1 MSARTLPIRLAPTA
15 GEALDSYLEMLASRS
30 HTAWSDMLDA
40 AGLAHSATRSGAGIH
55 SWLVR
60 LTAAQRDALSQATGV
75 SVSRLESMTL
85 AGLCAVLAGAPS
97 SSTPLAPALRS
108 PARSRYCP
116 HCLRDSGGSWQL
128 WWRLIWAF
136 GCPRHHCLLAD
147 YCPACGRWERVGLTP
162 TSRVPAPGYCSATL
176 TSDGHSL
183 SVCGADLTTSHVPRF
198 TRGHSLITAQQ
209 RLLDCLSHG
218 TVSGGI
224 YGCQQHAATQFFAD
238 MAAVAGRILRYARPE
253 DIRGRIPAD
262 LHGLHQQFA
271 ERGGGKVLTRLAH
284 SMTAAST
291 AIAAV
296 AALDILD
303 SPDIAIAGARLRWLV
318 TPAPSRWMDVDASQF
333 GRGKKVGDALR
344 GVQLSALEPYLGLTD
359 QLRYRCGSPLPR
371 IPQATTT
378 RHRQVPAMLWPSVM
392 LRFAVSQNDTELAEA
407 LAVAV
412 LVVGTRITLAQAAS
426 VLGSA
431 ITAASVSRVLQILST
446 DSCWPGIRLSL
457 IRIADILDANG
468 CPIDYQARRESPFE
482 VFLDDREWNEIR
494 SRLTAESGISVPRWM
509 VQCWMYERVS
519 GSPARQ
525 CGAAINTPNFGAKL
539 ADFNNLVRP
548 DLVAR
553 LDQLAQNFLRRHGY
567 GHHPLRWQPDIE
579 LCFDGA
585 PPLLVQPQAHGRQLP

>member
-1 MSARTLPIRLAPTA
+1 
-15 GEALDSYLEMLASRS
+15 
-30 HTAWSDMLDA
+30 
-40 AGLAHSATRSGAGIH
+40 
-55 SWLVR
+55 
-60 LTAAQRDALSQATGV
+60 
-75 SVSRLESMTL
+75 
-85 AGLCAVLAGAPS
+85 
-97 SSTPLAPALRS
+97 
-108 PARSRYCP
+108 
-116 HCLRDSGGSWQL
+116 
-128 WWRLIWAF
+128 
-136 GCPRHHCLLAD
+136 
-147 YCPACGRWERVGLTP
+147 
-162 TSRVPAPGYCSATL
+162 
-176 TSDGHSL
+176 
-183 SVCGADLTTSHVPRF
+183 
-198 TRGHSLITAQQ
+198 
-209 RLLDCLSHG
+209 
-218 TVSGGI
+218 
-224 YGCQQHAATQFFAD
+224 

-303 SPDIAIAGARLRWLV
+303 SSDIAIAGARLRWLV
-318 TPAPSRWMDVDASQF
+318 TPAPSRWMDVAASQF
-333 GRGKKVGDALR
+333 GQGKQLSGALR
-344 GVQLSALEPYLGLTD
+344 GVQLSALEPYLGPTD

-378 RHRQVPAMLWPSVM
+378 RHRHVPAMLWPSVM
-392 LRFAVSQNDTELAEA
+392 LRFALSENNTELAEA

-431 ITAASVSRVLQILST
+431 ITAASVSRVLQTLST
-446 DSCWPGIRLSL
+446 DSRWPGIRLSL
-457 IRIADILDANG
+457 SRIADILDANG

-494 SRLTAESGISVPRWM
+494 SRLTADSGISVQRWM

-525 CGAAINTPNFGAKL
+525 CGAAINTPNFHAKL

-567 GHHPLRWQPDIE
+567 GHHPLRWEPDVE

-585 PPLLVQPQAHGRQLP
+585 PPLLVQPPTRPNGQHLP

>member
-1 MSARTLPIRLAPTA
+1 M
-15 GEALDSYLEMLASRS
+15 
-30 HTAWSDMLDA
+30 
-40 AGLAHSATRSGAGIH
+40 
-55 SWLVR
+55 
-60 LTAAQRDALSQATGV
+60 
-75 SVSRLESMTL
+75 
-85 AGLCAVLAGAPS
+85 
-97 SSTPLAPALRS
+97 
-108 PARSRYCP
+108 
-116 HCLRDSGGSWQL
+116 
-128 WWRLIWAF
+128 
-136 GCPRHHCLLAD
+136 
-147 YCPACGRWERVGLTP
+147 
-162 TSRVPAPGYCSATL
+162 
-176 TSDGHSL
+176 
-183 SVCGADLTTSHVPRF
+183 
-198 TRGHSLITAQQ
+198 
-209 RLLDCLSHG
+209 DCLSHG

-548 DLVAR
+548 DLESPRV
-553 LDQLAQNFLRRHGY
+553 
-567 GHHPLRWQPDIE
+567 
-579 LCFDGA
+579 
-585 PPLLVQPQAHGRQLP
+585 